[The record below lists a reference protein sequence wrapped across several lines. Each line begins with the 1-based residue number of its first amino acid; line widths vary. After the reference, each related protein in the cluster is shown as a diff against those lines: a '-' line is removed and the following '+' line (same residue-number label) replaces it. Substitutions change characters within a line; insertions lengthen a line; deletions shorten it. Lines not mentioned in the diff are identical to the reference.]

1 MKKKSIAFVFM
12 WFFAIYLSLFSQNL
26 FKNPESVVFDKS
38 GERYLVSNKG
48 DGRIVEVGKDNKQ
61 SVFNKD
67 QSSIRGLLISNGV
80 LYAACNAGVA
90 AFNLKTGK
98 RLFVIDIKGRKFLND
113 ITSDTKG
120 NLYVSDTGGNKIY
133 KINPKTRDYK
143 VLTENIEGPNG
154 LLFDEIK
161 KRLIAVSWSKNGS
174 IMSINPGTGGTSTI
188 LKTKFSGMDGIA
200 VDKKGRIYIS
210 SWGTGTVYRFDKDFK
225 NTPEP
230 VSEGYNGPA
239 DIYFNKQENILAVP
253 EFKAD
258 KVDFVKVEN

>member
-1 MKKKSIAFVFM
+1 MKVKLKVIYFVFI
-12 WFFAIYLSLFSQNL
+12 FAVCNAGFSQNF

-48 DGRIVEVGKDNKQ
+48 DGKIIEVGKNNKQ
-61 SVFNKD
+61 SVYNKD

-113 ITSDTKG
+113 ITSDAEG
-120 NLYVSDTGGNKIY
+120 NLYVSDTGGNRIY
-133 KINPKTRDYK
+133 KINPRTRDYK
-143 VLTENIEGPNG
+143 VLAENIEGPNG

-161 KRLIAVSWSKNGS
+161 KQLIAVSWSKNGS

-200 VDKKGRIYIS
+200 VDKNGRIYIS
-210 SWGTGTVYRFDKDFK
+210 SWGTGTVYRFDRDFK
-225 NTPEP
+225 NNPEP

-253 EFKAD
+253 EFNAD
-258 KVDFVKVEN
+258 KVDFVKVED